1 MASNLIHPRAIRWV
15 ASLAAALAVGNTPVC
30 AQTYPER
37 AVRLIV
43 PFSPGGTGDVLA
55 RLVSEEL
62 YKAWGKPA
70 VVINREG
77 ADTILGVDM
86 AAKSSPDGHTLLIG
100 PTAMAI
106 NAGLGRQVPYDI
118 RKDLEPVTLA
128 LMQPLALVA
137 SPAGPITSLAD
148 LIRTAKS
155 DPNKLRYG
163 SLGTGGIPNMSMELL
178 KVSAGINLIQVPY
191 KGSPAAIID
200 LMSGQID
207 LLFSGVTS
215 VAQHIKSGR
224 LRGIA
229 ITSKARTPLLPD
241 MPTIAESGFPNYQTT
256 SWYGVLVKSG
266 TPPMVVNRLGSELR
280 RILALLTLRQKMADQ
295 GGEVASSTPEQF
307 GMFLKEEIRKWA
319 AVTKAQRISVQ

>member
-128 LMQPLALVA
+128 LMQPLALV
-137 SPAGPITSLAD
+137 D
-148 LIRTAKS
+148 RKS
-155 DPNKLRYG
+155 TRLNSSHSQQSRMP
-163 SLGTGGIPNMSMELL
+163 S
-178 KVSAGINLIQVPY
+178 SA
-191 KGSPAAIID
+191 
-200 LMSGQID
+200 
-207 LLFSGVTS
+207 
-215 VAQHIKSGR
+215 
-224 LRGIA
+224 
-229 ITSKARTPLLPD
+229 
-241 MPTIAESGFPNYQTT
+241 
-256 SWYGVLVKSG
+256 
-266 TPPMVVNRLGSELR
+266 
-280 RILALLTLRQKMADQ
+280 
-295 GGEVASSTPEQF
+295 
-307 GMFLKEEIRKWA
+307 
-319 AVTKAQRISVQ
+319 

>member
-1 MASNLIHPRAIRWV
+1 MIPTHALRLV
-15 ASLAAALAVGNTPVC
+15 ASLVAALAVGNAPVC

-62 YKAWGKPA
+62 FKAWNKPA
-70 VVINREG
+70 VVINRDG

-137 SPAGPITSLAD
+137 SPVGPITSLAD
-148 LIRTAKS
+148 LIRTAKA

-163 SLGTGGIPNMSMELL
+163 SLGMGGIPNMSMELL
-178 KVSAGINLIQVPY
+178 KVSAGVNLIQVPY

-215 VAQHIKSGR
+215 VAQHIKTGR

-229 ITSKARTPLLPD
+229 ITSKSRTPLLPD
-241 MPTIAESGFPNYQTT
+241 LPTIAESGFPNYQTT

-266 TPPMVVNRLGSELR
+266 TPPVVVNRLGSELR
-280 RILALLTLRQKMADQ
+280 RILALPPLRQKMADQ

-307 GMFLKEEIRKWA
+307 GAFLNEEIRKWA